1 MYEKGAVVGK
11 LVGISFTRSWMVQ
24 VGDMILVNGVI
35 RQIEHKTDSVV
46 YVEEFPNSETVYVNF
61 LNK

>member
-1 MYEKGAVVGK
+1 MYQ
-11 LVGISFTRSWMVQ
+11 T
-24 VGDMILVNGVI
+24 GDMIVVNGVI